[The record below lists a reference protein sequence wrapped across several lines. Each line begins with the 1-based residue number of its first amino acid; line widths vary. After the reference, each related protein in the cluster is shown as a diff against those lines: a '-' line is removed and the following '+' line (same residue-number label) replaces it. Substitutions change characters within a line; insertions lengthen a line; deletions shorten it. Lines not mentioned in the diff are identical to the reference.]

1 MAEIHQSKTVHPIKQ
16 VEGKE
21 SLIRSLD
28 DLLERYLQLLD
39 QYRTLQQSLARLLSK
54 VRINELNC
62 THSESAQGYLSLAQ
76 ANFSN
81 PNRAR
86 YGRDHY
92 DDRMKA
98 LIRVYDARI
107 LAYRMWRMWNANS
120 GAAYSVNQRHLSPL

>member
-1 MAEIHQSKTVHPIKQ
+1 MAEIHQSKTVRPIKQ

-21 SLIRSLD
+21 ALLRSLD

-39 QYRTLQQSLARLLSK
+39 QYGTLQQSLARLLSR
-54 VRINELNC
+54 VRINELESNC
-62 THSESAQGYLSLAQ
+62 IHSESAQGYLSLAQ

-107 LAYRMWRMWNANS
+107 LAYRGMWRI
-120 GAAYSVNQRHLSPL
+120 

>member
-1 MAEIHQSKTVHPIKQ
+1 MDPIKQ

-21 SLIRSLD
+21 ALVRSLD
-28 DLLERYLQLLD
+28 DLLERYLHLLD
-39 QYRTLQQSLARLLSK
+39 QYGTLQQSLARLLSR
-54 VRINELNC
+54 VTSNELSFDC
-62 THSESAQGYLSLAQ
+62 THSEYAQGYLSLAQ

-107 LAYRMWRMWNANS
+107 SVYYGMWCT
-120 GAAYSVNQRHLSPL
+120 Y

>member
-1 MAEIHQSKTVHPIKQ
+1 MAETHQSKIVHPIKQ

-21 SLIRSLD
+21 ALTRSLD
-28 DLLERYLQLLD
+28 DLLERYLHFLD
-39 QYRTLQQSLARLLSK
+39 QYGTLQQSLARLLSR
-54 VRINELNC
+54 VSISELESDC

-98 LIRVYDARI
+98 LIRVYDEQI
-107 LAYRMWRMWNANS
+107 LA
-120 GAAYSVNQRHLSPL
+120 

>member
-1 MAEIHQSKTVHPIKQ
+1 MAEIHQSKTVHPIQQ

-21 SLIRSLD
+21 ELVRSLD

-54 VRINELNC
+54 VRINELESNC
-62 THSESAQGYLSLAQ
+62 THSEFAQGYLSLAQ

-107 LAYRMWRMWNANS
+107 LAYRGM
-120 GAAYSVNQRHLSPL
+120 

>member
-1 MAEIHQSKTVHPIKQ
+1 MAEIQQSKTNQ

-21 SLIRSLD
+21 ALVRSLD

-39 QYRTLQQSLARLLSK
+39 QYRTLQQSLARLFSR
-54 VRINELNC
+54 VRIIELESNY
-62 THSESAQGYLSLAQ
+62 THSESTQGYLSLAQ

-107 LAYRMWRMWNANS
+107 LAYRGMWCI
-120 GAAYSVNQRHLSPL
+120 